1 MSRWGTELGAGAAG
15 VCAAAGKN
23 ANAIT
28 TVASSGSTTYLRM
41 VLLSNLCGRRN
52 LPGFP
57 CPNTGSGLA
66 EDAFVIGLA
75 DFQVC
80 VRPQQRPQ
88 RPVIAKGLEI
98 LLLIFRRQRISAEK
112 EPVGITIHEIRR
124 DFQRIGRSHHVLRDF
139 V

>member
-1 MSRWGTELGAGAAG
+1 MSRWGTVLGAGAAG
-15 VCAAAGKN
+15 VCAPAWQN
-23 ANAIT
+23 ANAII

-41 VLLSNLCGRRN
+41 VLLSNLCGCRN

-80 VRPQQRPQ
+80 VRSEQGPQ
-88 RPVIAKGLEI
+88 RPVIAKRLE
-98 LLLIFRRQRISAEK
+98 
-112 EPVGITIHEIRR
+112 
-124 DFQRIGRSHHVLRDF
+124 VL
-139 V
+139 